1 VSSDIRPIGAVSL
14 DDLIALNDEIVA
26 LIRAGVPLERGL
38 VGLSGDLPGRLRR
51 ITAALASRLSQGESL
66 AAATAAEP
74 QTFPPVYRALVTAG
88 LRCGRLGPVL
98 EGLANSARKL
108 REIRQIMLLSLLYPL
123 GVVLLAFG
131 LFAFLVMAL
140 LPAFPPLYDRHT
152 PAGLERLMSIGG
164 RIGVWG
170 PIVPIAIVLLF
181 ALWWYR
187 SSRALVLQTS
197 GGRGLL
203 SSMPGV
209 SSLLAS
215 AQAASLADVLAL
227 LLEQGVPLDEA
238 VRLAAGTVGDPA
250 THAAA
255 QSLAIAV
262 QGGGGV
268 ASDTG
273 RANGLTPFMRWIIA
287 NGQNERT
294 LVPLVRHTAQIYRQ
308 RTLRQADW
316 LRTYLP
322 TVLTVG
328 IGGTATLLYCLALF
342 IPYTELLKHL
352 ADRM

>member
-51 ITAALASRLSQGESL
+51 ITAALASRMSQGESL
-66 AAATAAEP
+66 AAAMAAEP

-108 REIRQIMLLSLLYPL
+108 REVRQIMLMALLYPL

-131 LFAFLVMAL
+131 LFTFLVVVL
-140 LPAFPPLYDRHT
+140 LPAFPPLYDRRAPT
-152 PAGLERLMSIGG
+152 GLEKLLSIGEHAS
-164 RIGVWG
+164 VWG

-187 SSRALVLQTS
+187 SSRALVLQTGGS
-197 GGRGLL
+197 GGIL

-209 SSLLAS
+209 RSLVAS

-238 VRLAAGTVGDPA
+238 VQLAAGTVGDPA

-262 QGGGGV
+262 QRGSV
-268 ASDTG
+268 AAHDVG
-273 RANGLTPFMRWIIA
+273 RPNGLTPFMRWMIT

-294 LVPLVRHTAQIYRQ
+294 LVPLVRHTAQIYRH

-322 TVLTVG
+322 TVLTIG
-328 IGGTATLLYCLALF
+328 IGGTATLLYCLTVF
-342 IPYTELLKHL
+342 IPYTDLLKRL